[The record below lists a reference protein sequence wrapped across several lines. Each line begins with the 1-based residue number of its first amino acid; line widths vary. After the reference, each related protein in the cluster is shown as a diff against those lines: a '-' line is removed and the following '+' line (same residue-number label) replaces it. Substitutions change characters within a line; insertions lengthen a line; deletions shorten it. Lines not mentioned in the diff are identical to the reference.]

1 MTIDTKRF
9 LVPEGKKLK
18 LGKRATRVEPFYR
31 SEDDYER
38 MLERHVEAL
47 QEIQPK
53 LYADDR
59 YSLLLIFQAMDAA
72 GKDGA
77 IKHVMSG
84 VNPQGCEVHSFK
96 HPSDEVLDHDF
107 LWNASRHFPERGRIG
122 IFNRSYYEEVLIVRV
137 HRRLLEAE
145 RLPCDTLDG
154 DSLWKGRYRSI
165 RHLEAHLHRNG
176 TRVVKFFL
184 HLSKEEQCRRFL
196 ARLEEPDKN
205 WKLSA
210 SDLEERKYWDDY
222 MRAYEDC
229 LSATSTA
236 DAPWYVVPADDKK
249 NARLVISQVILDTL
263 GALPIDY
270 PKASP
275 ARRKELD
282 EIRAALVKE
291 CRPRGSSGRRQA
303 SRRKVRD

>member
-1 MTIDTKRF
+1 MELQVTIDTKRF

-18 LGKRATRVEPFYR
+18 LAKRATKVDRFYR
-31 SEDDYER
+31 SEDDYKR
-38 MLERHVEAL
+38 MLARHVDGL
-47 QEIQPK
+47 REIQPK

-84 VNPQGCEVHSFK
+84 VNPQGCDVHSFK
-96 HPSDEVLDHDF
+96 HPSEEVLDHDF

-145 RLPCDTLDG
+145 RLPAGTPDG
-154 DSLWKGRYRSI
+154 KSLWQDRYRSI

-176 TRVVKFFL
+176 TRILKFFL
-184 HLSKEEQCRRFL
+184 HLSRDEQCRRFL

-229 LSATSTA
+229 LSATSA
-236 DAPWYVVPADDKK
+236 ANAPWYVVPADDKK
-249 NARLVISQVILDTL
+249 NARLIISQVILDTL
-263 GALPIDY
+263 RALPIDY
-270 PKASP
+270 PKAGA
-275 ARRKELD
+275 ARRRELE
-282 EIRAALVKE
+282 EIRVALLQE
-291 CRPRGSSGRRQA
+291 CRGASSEPRRR
-303 SRRKVRD
+303 RENE